1 MCLGIPGQITEVG
14 RDGNAPMARADFAG
28 QIRSVC
34 LAYLPDLKVG
44 DYIIAHLGYAVTL
57 IDADDGATTL
67 AVLREYGVLDPV
79 QP

>member
-1 MCLGIPGQITEVG
+1 MCLGIPGQITEVW
-14 RDGNAPMARADFAG
+14 RDGNAPMAQADFAG

-57 IDADDGATTL
+57 IDADDAATTL